1 MVKVLVFYYF
11 MYGYIETMVCVVVEG
26 VSKVDGVEVVVK
38 CVLEIMSL

>member
-11 MYGYIETMVCVVVEG
+11 MYGYIETMVRVVVEG

-38 CVLEIMSL
+38 RVSEIMSS